1 MKKVYL
7 LATLLVVL
15 GCSHVQ
21 KEAQQ
26 DQETPTIVF
35 YSLEDNYM
43 GFYEI
48 TSDSLAILIQDSESY
63 HYYVYDST
71 ELIAQGD
78 NDCICRYESTE
89 QWLRCFIEVFVDHP
103 KISSVQLFISND
115 EDVINLYGCSVKD
128 MLDHEYWASSE
139 DKRIAELLPTV
150 IPFLDSISPTKK
162 ESKIVFY
169 STGSSQNKIEFCP
182 DTITNLLVRCVNRME
197 KDNPHVVLNEEECR
211 YSVSF
216 FPMEDSISQVKFLFS
231 SNPDGTDITMRE
243 CSVTKDNEEEFSC
256 GNIKE
261 LLDCTSFI
269 VYPELD
275 GPLMKNFVP
284 KNE

>member
-26 DQETPTIVF
+26 NQETPTIVF

-71 ELIAQGD
+71 ELIAQGN

-103 KISSVQLFISND
+103 KISSVQLFILND
-115 EDVINLYGCSVKD
+115 EDLINLYGCSVKD

-197 KDNPHVVLNEEECR
+197 ENNPQVVVDEEECK

-216 FPMEDSISQVKFLFS
+216 FPVEDSISKITFFFS
-231 SNPDGTDITMRE
+231 SNSKGTDITMSDCLLMLGRDE
-243 CSVTKDNEEEFSC
+243 YDCANVQ
-256 GNIKE
+256 E
-261 LLDCTSFI
+261 LRHCTAYI
-269 VYPELD
+269 LYPELE

-284 KNE
+284 ENE